1 MIRLPGYP
9 TSSQL
14 LDGIAEIGK
23 PVILNF
29 SRGKDSI
36 AVWLELA
43 DRGIEVIP
51 IHKSIV
57 PGLKF
62 VREDLDRY
70 EQHFQR
76 RIIDLPAD
84 AFWRMLSNLVFQPP
98 ERCAIIEAADLWVPT
113 REEWDNLMRE
123 AFAAPDTWIL
133 DGVRA
138 ADSAT
143 RMLAIK
149 RWGPVKPRTRRQS
162 PLWDWETKEVWARIR
177 QAGIEVGPDYPLFK
191 RSLDGIRYDYLGKI
205 RTHFPDDYQTIL
217 AWFPLADLEIFRAE
231 VMSNAAS

>member
-1 MIRLPGYP
+1 MISLPGYP
-9 TSSQL
+9 TSTQL
-14 LDGIAEIGK
+14 LDGLAEAGK

-29 SRGKDSI
+29 SRGKDSV

-62 VREDLDRY
+62 IRDDLDRY
-70 EQHFQR
+70 EDFFGT

-98 ERCAIIEAADLWVPT
+98 ERCAIIEAAELWVPT
-113 REEWDNLMRE
+113 REEWDELMRE

-149 RWGPVKPRTRRQS
+149 RWGAVKHRTRRQS
-162 PLWDWETKEVWARIR
+162 PLWDWETREVWARIKT
-177 QAGIEVGPDYPLFK
+177 AGLELGPDYRMFK
-191 RSLDGIRYDYLGKI
+191 RSIDGIRYDYLGPL
-205 RTHFPDDYQTIL
+205 RTHYPDDYQTIL
-217 AWFPLADLEIFRAE
+217 QWFPLADLEIFRAE
-231 VMSNAAS
+231 VMHAAP

>member
-9 TSSQL
+9 SSIQL
-14 LDGIAEIGK
+14 LDGIAETAK

-57 PGLKF
+57 PGLRF
-62 VREDLDRY
+62 VRADLDRY
-70 EQHFQR
+70 EQHFQT

-98 ERCAIIEAADLWVPT
+98 QRCAIIEAADLWVPT
-113 REEWDNLMRE
+113 REEWDQLMRE

-162 PLWDWETKEVWARIR
+162 PLWDWETKEVWARIKR
-177 QAGIEVGPDYPLFK
+177 AGIEVGPDYPLFK

-217 AWFPLADLEIFRAE
+217 SWFPLADLEIFRAE
-231 VMSNAAS
+231 VMNAAPR